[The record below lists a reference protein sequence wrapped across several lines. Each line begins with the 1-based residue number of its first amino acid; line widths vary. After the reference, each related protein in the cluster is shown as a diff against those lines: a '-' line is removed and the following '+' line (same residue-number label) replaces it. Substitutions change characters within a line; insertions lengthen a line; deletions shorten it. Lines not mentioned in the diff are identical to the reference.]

1 MECTKKLLPK
11 CKTVGIQCL
20 EINGKQIYDFKE
32 ITNHFNLL
40 FVNIGKEL
48 ASKIPH
54 CTISALEYLSK
65 YVPRVENQF
74 VLKPVKSNDVLKMLL
89 SLSDD
94 KATGLDGYQS
104 KLLKVCAHSISSSL
118 TYLFNMSIATGE
130 IPEDWKCA
138 RVSAIFKKG
147 SRLETGNYQPISVL
161 PVVSKIIEKIVHS
174 QMYQYLA
181 EKNLLC
187 NSQSGFRKNSQ
198 LKPAYI
204 DSQNL
209 YTNRSAKS

>member
-1 MECTKKLLPK
+1 M
-11 CKTVGIQCL
+11 
-20 EINGKQIYDFKE
+20 
-32 ITNHFNLL
+32 
-40 FVNIGKEL
+40 NIGKEL

-104 KLLKVCAHSISSSL
+104 KLLNVCAHSISGSL
-118 TYLFNMSIATGE
+118 TYLFNMSIATSE

-147 SRLETGNYQPISVL
+147 SRLETGNYRPISVL

-187 NSQSGFRKNSQ
+187 NSQSGFRKKFSTQ
-198 LKPAYI
+198 TSLHRLTEFIYESLSKVVGMVALDLQKAFDTVDHYI
-204 DSQNL
+204 L
-209 YTNRSAKS
+209 